1 MLQKSGFSFP
11 LWNQKSRFFCRTE
24 PCTPKLPCTKQIVF
38 FVLKKGCHRKNQTC
52 QLHSN
57 KCHLARHLKMLC
69 FSPKK
74 ILPELVQ
81 ECMTGIS
88 VQTGGKLHLCS
99 MERLDQPGDSSA
111 GDLFGMVRKRD
122 PNSKANRYITSNVR
136 G

>member
-1 MLQKSGFSFP
+1 MSSEKSDVSIAFEQMP
-11 LWNQKSRFFCRTE
+11 LSQAPENV
-24 PCTPKLPCTKQIVF
+24 VF
-38 FVLKKGCHRKNQTC
+38 F
-52 QLHSN
+52 
-57 KCHLARHLKMLC
+57 
-69 FSPKK
+69 PKK